1 MKCGALHIYIYICMG
16 THMYITHNI
25 IYIYIYTHIL
35 SKGSSRN
42 RMHIIACI
50 AKIQPPITYW
60 LKCDVKRFWGASDGS
75 SLITGCTAP
84 RHNGIDIQNKD

>member
-1 MKCGALHIYIYICMG
+1 MHSKRLIQEVPLSCPRDEVPRAWGV
-16 THMYITHNI
+16 
-25 IYIYIYTHIL
+25 